1 MTVRWSKALMVLM
14 VGAYALLVGLDNII
28 DYGVNLAG
36 VERVL
41 SMDTIFPTSRLTWR
55 AITSPI
61 AQNGAYWLIIAS
73 ELLIGLLC
81 VLGAVRLWIARRGTV
96 KAFQAAKQLAV
107 IGLVFGFTLWFFG
120 FLVIAGEW
128 FLMWQS
134 KDWNAQQ
141 SAFRVAVC
149 CALVLIFLNQRDDEL
164 G

>member
-1 MTVRWSKALMVLM
+1 MIVRLSKALMVLM
-14 VGAYALLVGLDNII
+14 IGAYALLVGLDNLI
-28 DYGVNLAG
+28 DYGVNLTG

-41 SMDTIFPTSRLTWR
+41 SMDTILPTSTLTWR

-81 VLGAVRLWIARRGTV
+81 VSGAVRLWMARRGTA
-96 KAFQAAKQLAV
+96 KAFQTAKQLAV
-107 IGLVFGFTLWFFG
+107 AGLVFGFGLWFFG

-134 KDWNAQQ
+134 KEWNVQQ

-149 CALVLIFLNQRDDEL
+149 FALVLIFLNQRDDEL